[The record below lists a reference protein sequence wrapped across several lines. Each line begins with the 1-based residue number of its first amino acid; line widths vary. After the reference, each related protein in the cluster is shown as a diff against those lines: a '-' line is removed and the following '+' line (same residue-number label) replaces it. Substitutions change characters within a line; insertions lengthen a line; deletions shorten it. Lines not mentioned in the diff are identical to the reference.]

1 MVGTMIV
8 AAAAGTTA
16 AGVAASYTLTAA
28 AFAVNFAVSQI
39 ISRTFA
45 DNPENQQDMGV
56 RQQIPP
62 SSVNALPIAYG
73 DAYMGGTF
81 VDAVLSNDQQTMF
94 DVLAISSIS
103 PNGQFSYDCSQMY
116 YGDRLITFAA
126 SGGVISAT
134 VFDGGTGYA
143 VGNVLTVS
151 GGSPTTATQL
161 TVTSVSGG
169 VITGVSVSTA
179 GSYTYGNNPLNCA
192 GVTGGSGTGA
202 TFILRFSAYGPTVIA
217 LTDDSGNVDTK
228 IADRARLQLHLYTSD
243 QAGNVTRFNTASYPW
258 EVMGP
263 SEPSGIPTELQWI
276 SGAYDGVN
284 PSRRMN
290 GTAFCIVRIAYNQ
303 DAGTSSLSPITFNVS
318 HYLNNTGV
326 AKAGDVWYDYITNP
340 VYGGAVDAD
349 FVNTSSATFLNTYGD
364 QTITFTD
371 SNGVTTTQP
380 RYRVNGVLDAGQSVL
395 SNIDRIM
402 SACDSWMTYNAALGQ
417 WAIVV
422 NKAESV
428 SYAFNDN
435 NIIGDIRVSA
445 TDITSSINQIEARFP
460 FKQNKD
466 QASFVNIEIPP
477 ELLYPNEPV
486 NKYSITYDL
495 VNDSVQAQYLAN
507 RLLEQSREDLI
518 VSFNTTFYGIQVDA
532 GNVISVTNSDYGW
545 TSKPFRV
552 IKVNEVSLPDGTLG
566 AKLELSEYNAD
577 VYDDKDIT
585 QFTPVPNSNLP
596 SANYFSPLSAPTVSS
611 STASSAIPNFAVT
624 TTIPSVGRVTYV
636 NLFYTTSTTPTATDW
651 KLLSAE
657 NLVDGNAYTP
667 GSSLIFNNQVLATGT
682 TTTATY
688 YFCYIVGN
696 ENTKSLQS
704 PTSASFV
711 WNPVTGA
718 NGTRTAILDMY
729 QWSASTPTTFPV
741 GVSVYTWATGQF
753 TAPATPNGW
762 SLTPP
767 AAVTG
772 QTLWIART
780 IYTDTATTATSNVTW
795 NATTAYAI
803 GAAGDDGANGTRTAF
818 LELYRW
824 SASTPTTFPSGN
836 STYTWATGAFTA
848 PSTLNGWSLTP
859 PAAVTG
865 YTLYACSVR
874 YADSLTT
881 ATSTVPWTTST
892 AYAVGAAG
900 TNGADGAPG
909 TPGLNGLSFINA
921 YLVQSQSAA
930 TPSFSAVTSGS
941 SIPSGWTGTAPS
953 VSVGQVMWYIQGR
966 YNSTSSTIDG
976 VAANTTAWTGPI
988 AASIFQDIRSDNWNG
1003 STPPTAS
1010 NVATWGSTGYYI
1022 SRTDG
1027 NMYANGFYARGVM
1040 KVNGGVYDPSLGYT
1054 TALDANSAAGSA
1066 VGVIGYTNASGGFGM
1081 VGWTDNATAYAGING
1096 TSTNNGAV
1104 GVQANNTGGGF
1115 ALDVAGKMRI
1125 SNSTVVTNLNA
1136 NYLQGNPASAFY
1148 AVGGALGTP
1157 SSGTLTNCT
1166 FPTLNQNT
1174 TGNAAT
1180 ATNASQLS
1188 GYSAGNASG
1197 NVPVSNGTL
1206 NSNLNADLLDGQH
1219 AAAFVN
1225 VSGSTSNGKYL
1236 YYVNNTGAP
1245 SDPVNRAAWILIST
1259 NDGGT
1264 VYVPGYI

>member
-1 MVGTMIV
+1 MVGSLIV
-8 AAAAGTTA
+8 AELTSTAIAAFTTA
-16 AGVAASYTLTAA
+16 QTVA
-28 AFAVNFAVSQI
+28 AFAINFAVSQI
-39 ISRTFA
+39 VSRTFA
-45 DNPENQQDMGV
+45 DNPEKQQDMGV
-56 RQQIPP
+56 RQQVPP

-94 DVLAISSIS
+94 DVLAVSSIS
-103 PNGQFSYDCSQMY
+103 PNGQFSFDCSQTY
-116 YGDRLITFAA
+116 YGDRLATFAA
-126 SGGVISAT
+126 SGSVLSAV
-134 VFDGGTGYA
+134 VFNGGTGYA

-151 GGSPTTATQL
+151 GGSPTTAAQL

-169 VITGVSVSTA
+169 VITGVSVSTG
-179 GSYTYGNNPLNCA
+179 GSYSYGGNPYNCA
-192 GVTGGSGTGA
+192 SVSGGSGTGA
-202 TFILRFSAYGPTVIA
+202 TFILKFSAYGPTIIA
-217 LTDDSGNVDTK
+217 LTDESGNVDTK
-228 IADRARLQLHLYTSD
+228 IADRARLQIHMYTSD
-243 QAGNVTRFNTASYPW
+243 QAGNVTRVNTASYPW
-258 EVMGP
+258 DVMGP

-290 GTAFCIVRIAYNQ
+290 GTAFAIVRIAYNQ
-303 DAGTSSLSPITFNVS
+303 DAGTSSLSPITFHVS
-318 HYLNNTGV
+318 QYLNGTGV
-326 AKAGDVWYDYITNP
+326 AKAGDVWYDYITNT
-340 VYGGAVDAD
+340 VYGGAVDPD

-364 QTITFTD
+364 QTITFTN
-371 SNGVTTTQP
+371 SSGVTTTQP
-380 RYRVNGVLDAGQSVL
+380 RYRINGVLDAGQSVL

-402 SACDSWMTYNAALGQ
+402 SACDSWMTYNSALGQ
-417 WAIVV
+417 WAVVV

-428 SYAFNDN
+428 AYAFDDN

-445 TDITSSINQIEARFP
+445 TDITSSINQVEARFP

-466 QASFVNIEIPP
+466 QASFVNIETPP

-486 NKYSITYDL
+486 NKYSIAYDL

-507 RLLEQSREDLI
+507 RLLEQAREDLI
-518 VSFNTTFYGIQVDA
+518 VSFSTTFYGIQVDA

-545 TSKPFRV
+545 TAKPFRV
-552 IKVNEVSLPDGTLG
+552 MKVNEVALGDGTLG
-566 AKLELSEYNAD
+566 AKLELSEYNSA

-596 SANYFSPLSAPTVSS
+596 SANYFSPLSAPVVSS
-611 STASSAIPNFAVT
+611 STSTSAIPNFAVT
-624 TTIPSVGRVTYV
+624 TTIPAIGRVTYV
-636 NLFYTTSTTPTATDW
+636 NLYYTTSTTPTATDW

-704 PTSASFV
+704 PTSASFT
-711 WNPVTGA
+711 WNPVTGS

-729 QWSASTPTTFPV
+729 QWSASVPTTFPV

-767 AAVTG
+767 ASSAG

-780 IYTDTATTATSNVTW
+780 IYTDTLTTATSNVTW
-795 NATTAYAI
+795 TATTAYAI

-900 TNGADGAPG
+900 TNGTDGTNG
-909 TPGLNGLSFINA
+909 TNGTNGINGLNFINA
-921 YLVQSQSAA
+921 YKVQSQSAA
-930 TPSFSAVTSGS
+930 TPTFTTTTSGAT
-941 SIPSGWTGTAPS
+941 IPSGWTATAPS

-966 YNSTSSTIDG
+966 YNSSSTTIDG
-976 VAANTTAWTGPI
+976 VSANTTAWTGPI

-1003 STPPTAS
+1003 STPP
-1010 NVATWGSTGYYI
+1010 VAATPSTWGTDGYYI

-1027 NMYANGFYARGVM
+1027 NMYANGFYARGKMIVNGTNGDLLNTGV
-1040 KVNGGVYDPSLGYT
+1040 KVNQTGLADVGVYAYAGGTTAGRGIVGLANVINGVGVFGTASGAGGISTQAGVTAFATDGAT
-1054 TALDANSAAGSA
+1054 TALNVVGGKIQIDNTAIVNNLNVQYLNSKESSA
-1066 VGVIGYTNASGGFGM
+1066 FVQV
-1081 VGWTDNATAYAGING
+1081 ATG
-1096 TSTNNGAV
+1096 TTNN
-1104 GVQANNTGGGF
+1104 
-1115 ALDVAGKMRI
+1115 
-1125 SNSTVVTNLNA
+1125 
-1136 NYLQGNPASAFY
+1136 
-1148 AVGGALGTP
+1148 
-1157 SSGTLTNCT
+1157 
-1166 FPTLNQNT
+1166 
-1174 TGNAAT
+1174 
-1180 ATNASQLS
+1180 
-1188 GYSAGNASG
+1188 
-1197 NVPVSNGTL
+1197 
-1206 NSNLNADLLDGQH
+1206 
-1219 AAAFVN
+1219 
-1225 VSGSTSNGKYL
+1225 KYL

-1245 SDPVNRAAWILIST
+1245 TNPTTRAAWILIST

-1264 VYVPGYI
+1264 VYIPGYI

>member
-1 MVGTMIV
+1 MVGSLIV
-8 AAAAGTTA
+8 AEITSTAVSAFTA
-16 AGVAASYTLTAA
+16 AQTAA

-39 ISRTFA
+39 VTRTFA

-56 RQQIPP
+56 RQQVPP
-62 SSVNALPIAYG
+62 SSVNALPVAYG

-94 DVLAISSIS
+94 DVLAVSSIS
-103 PNGQFSYDCSQMY
+103 PNGQFSYDCSRMY

-126 SGGVISAT
+126 SGGAISAT
-134 VFDGGTGYA
+134 VFNGGTGYA
-143 VGNVLTVS
+143 VGNVLTVV
-151 GGSPTTATQL
+151 GGLPTTATQL

-202 TFILRFSAYGPTVIA
+202 TFILRFSSYGPTVIA

-228 IADRARLQLHLYTSD
+228 IGDRARLQLHLYTSN
-243 QAGNVTRFNTASYPW
+243 QAGDVTRFNTASYPW

-303 DAGTSSLSPITFNVS
+303 DAGTSSLSPITFCVS
-318 HYLNNTGV
+318 HYLNGTGV
-326 AKAGDVWYDYITNP
+326 AKAGDVWFDYITNP
-340 VYGGAVDAD
+340 IYGGAVDAD

-380 RYRVNGVLDAGQSVL
+380 RYRINGVLDAGQSVL
-395 SNIDRIM
+395 SNIDRLM

-417 WAIVV
+417 WAVVV

-428 SYAFNDN
+428 SYAFDDN

-445 TDITSSINQIEARFP
+445 TDITSSINQVEARFP

-466 QASFVNIEIPP
+466 QASFVNIETPP

-486 NKYSITYDL
+486 NKYSITYDM

-507 RLLEQSREDLI
+507 RLLEQAREDLI
-518 VSFNTTFYGIQVDA
+518 VSFSTTFYGIQVDA
-532 GNVISVTNSDYGW
+532 GNVISVTNADYGW
-545 TSKPFRV
+545 SAKTFRV
-552 IKVNEVSLPDGTLG
+552 MKVNEIALGDGTLG
-566 AKLELSEYNAD
+566 AKLELSEYNSA

-596 SANYFSPLSAPTVSS
+596 SANYFSPLSAPVVSS
-611 STASSAIPNFAVT
+611 STSTSAIPNFAVT
-624 TTIPSVGRVTYV
+624 TTIPTVGRVTYV

-704 PTSASFV
+704 PTSASFT

-729 QWSASTPTTFPV
+729 QWSASVPTTFPV

-767 AAVTG
+767 TSTAG

-780 IYTDTATTATSNVTW
+780 IYVDTATTATSNVTW
-795 NATTAYAI
+795 TATTAYAV
-803 GAAGDDGANGTRTAF
+803 GAAGDNGTRTAF

-824 SASTPTTFPSGN
+824 AASTPTTFPSGN

-848 PSTLNGWSLTP
+848 PATLNGWSLTP

-874 YADSLTT
+874 YVDSLTT
-881 ATSTVPWTTST
+881 ATSSVPWTTST

-921 YLVQSQSAA
+921 YLVQSQSAS
-930 TPSFSAVTSGS
+930 TPTFSSVTSGAT
-941 SIPSGWTGTAPS
+941 IPSGWSATSPA

-966 YNSTSSTIDG
+966 YNSTSSTING

-1066 VGVIGYTNASGGFGM
+1066 VGVIGYTNATGGFGM
-1081 VGWTDNATAYAGING
+1081 VGWTDNALAYAGING
-1096 TSTNNGAV
+1096 TSTQNGSI

-1148 AVGGALGTP
+1148 VAGGALGTP

-1180 ATNASQLS
+1180 ASNASLL
-1188 GYSAGNASG
+1188 
-1197 NVPVSNGTL
+1197 NGL
-1206 NSNLNADLLDGQH
+1206 
-1219 AAAFVN
+1219 AATAFVN
-1225 VSGSTSNGKYL
+1225 VASGTTNGKYF

-1245 SDPVNRAAWILIST
+1245 SDPVNRAAWILVST

-1264 VYVPGYI
+1264 VYLPGYI

>member
-1 MVGTMIV
+1 MVGSLIV
-8 AAAAGTTA
+8 AELTSTAIAAFTTA
-16 AGVAASYTLTAA
+16 QTVA
-28 AFAVNFAVSQI
+28 AFAINFAVSQI
-39 ISRTFA
+39 VSRTFA
-45 DNPENQQDMGV
+45 DNPEKQQDMGV
-56 RQQIPP
+56 RQQVPP

-94 DVLAISSIS
+94 DVLAVSSIS
-103 PNGQFSYDCSQMY
+103 PNGQFSFDCSQTY
-116 YGDRLITFAA
+116 YGDRLATFAA
-126 SGGVISAT
+126 SGSVLSAV
-134 VFDGGTGYA
+134 VFNGGTGYV

-151 GGSPTTATQL
+151 GGSPTTAAQL

-179 GSYTYGNNPLNCA
+179 GSYPYGGNPYNCA
-192 GVTGGSGTGA
+192 SVSGGSGTGA
-202 TFILRFSAYGPTVIA
+202 TFILKFSAYGPTIIA
-217 LTDDSGNVDTK
+217 LTDESGNVDTK
-228 IADRARLQLHLYTSD
+228 IADRARLQVHMYTSD
-243 QAGNVTRFNTASYPW
+243 QAGNVTRVNTASYPW
-258 EVMGP
+258 DVMGP

-290 GTAFCIVRIAYNQ
+290 GTAFAIVRIAYNQ
-303 DAGTSSLSPITFNVS
+303 DAGTSSLSPITFHVS

-326 AKAGDVWYDYITNP
+326 AKAGDVWYDYITNT
-340 VYGGAVDAD
+340 VYGGAVDPD

-364 QTITFTD
+364 QTITFTN
-371 SNGVTTTQP
+371 SSGVTTTQP
-380 RYRVNGVLDAGQSVL
+380 RYRINGVLDAGQSVL

-402 SACDSWMTYNAALGQ
+402 SGCDSWMTYNSALGQ
-417 WAIVV
+417 WAVVV
-422 NKAESV
+422 NKAESIA
-428 SYAFNDN
+428 YAFDDN

-445 TDITSSINQIEARFP
+445 TDITSSINQVEARFP

-466 QASFVNIEIPP
+466 QASFVNIETPP

-507 RLLEQSREDLI
+507 RLLEQAREDLI
-518 VSFNTTFYGIQVDA
+518 VSFSTTFYGIQVDA
-532 GNVISVTNSDYGW
+532 GSVISVTNSDYGW
-545 TSKPFRV
+545 TAKPFRV
-552 IKVNEVSLPDGTLG
+552 MKVNEVALGDGTLG
-566 AKLELSEYNAD
+566 AKLELSEYNSA

-596 SANYFSPLSAPTVSS
+596 SANYFSPLSAPVVSS
-611 STASSAIPNFAVT
+611 STSTSAIPNFAVT
-624 TTIPSVGRVTYV
+624 TTIPAIGRVTYV
-636 NLFYTTSTTPTATDW
+636 NLYYTTSTTPTATDW
-651 KLLSAE
+651 KLLSSE
-657 NLVDGNAYTP
+657 TLVNGSAYTP

-704 PTSASFV
+704 PTSASFT
-711 WNPVTGA
+711 WNPVTGS
-718 NGTRTAILDMY
+718 NGSRTAILDMY
-729 QWSASTPTTFPV
+729 QWSATVPTTFPV

-767 AAVTG
+767 ASTAG

-780 IYTDTATTATSNVTW
+780 IYVDTATTATSNVTW
-795 NATTAYAI
+795 TATSAYAV
-803 GAAGDDGANGTRTAF
+803 GAAGDNGSRTAF

-824 SASTPTTFPSGN
+824 AASTPTTFPSGN

-848 PSTLNGWSLTP
+848 PTTPNGWSLTP

-874 YADSLTT
+874 YVDSLTT
-881 ATSTVPWTTST
+881 ATSTVAWTTST

-900 TNGADGAPG
+900 TNGTNGTDG

-921 YLVQSQSAA
+921 YLVQSQSAS
-930 TPSFSAVTSGS
+930 TPTFSAVTSGS

-966 YNSTSSTIDG
+966 YNSTSSTING

-1003 STPPTAS
+1003 TTPPTAS
-1010 NVATWGSTGYYI
+1010 NVATWGTTGYYI

-1040 KVNGGVYDPSLGYT
+1040 QVNGGVYDPSFGYT
-1054 TALDANSAAGSA
+1054 TALNANSAAGSA
-1066 VGVIGYTNASGGFGM
+1066 VGVLGYTGVAGGFGV
-1081 VGWTDNATAYAGING
+1081 VGWTDNALAYAGVNG
-1096 TSTNNGAV
+1096 TSTKDGSI
-1104 GVQANNTGGGF
+1104 GVQANNTNGGV

-1125 SNSTVVTNLNA
+1125 NSSAVVANLNA
-1136 NYLQGNPASAFY
+1136 NMLEGKTSSAF
-1148 AVGGALGTP
+1148 VLVNGALGTP
-1157 SSGTLTNCT
+1157 SSGNLANCT

-1180 ATNASQLS
+1180 ASNASLL
-1188 GYSAGNASG
+1188 
-1197 NVPVSNGTL
+1197 NGL
-1206 NSNLNADLLDGQH
+1206 
-1219 AAAFVN
+1219 AATAFVN
-1225 VSGSTSNGKYL
+1225 VAGGTSNGKYL

-1245 SDPVNRAAWILIST
+1245 SNPVTRAAWILIST

-1264 VYVPGYI
+1264 VYIPGYI

>member
-1 MVGTMIV
+1 MVGSLIV
-8 AAAAGTTA
+8 AELTSTAIAAFSTA
-16 AGVAASYTLTAA
+16 QTIA
-28 AFAVNFAVSQI
+28 AFAINFAVSQI
-39 ISRTFA
+39 VSRTFA

-56 RQQIPP
+56 RQQVPP

-94 DVLAISSIS
+94 DVLAVSSIS
-103 PNGQFSYDCSQMY
+103 PNGQFSFDCSQTY
-116 YGDRLITFAA
+116 YGDRLATFAA
-126 SGGVISAT
+126 SGSVLSAV
-134 VFDGGTGYA
+134 VFNGGTGYA

-151 GGSPTTATQL
+151 GGSPTTAAQL

-179 GSYTYGNNPLNCA
+179 GSYPYGGNPYNCA
-192 GVTGGSGTGA
+192 SVSGGSGTGA
-202 TFILRFSAYGPTVIA
+202 TFILKFSDYGPTIIA
-217 LTDDSGNVDTK
+217 LTDESGNVDTK
-228 IADRARLQLHLYTSD
+228 IADRARLQVHMYTSD
-243 QAGNVTRFNTASYPW
+243 QAGNVTRVNTASYPW
-258 EVMGP
+258 DVMGP

-290 GTAFCIVRIAYNQ
+290 GTAFAIVRIAYNQ
-303 DAGTSSLSPITFNVS
+303 DAGTSSLSPITFHVS
-318 HYLNNTGV
+318 QYLNGTGV
-326 AKAGDVWYDYITNP
+326 AKAGDVWYDYITNT
-340 VYGGAVDAD
+340 VYGGAVDPD

-364 QTITFTD
+364 QTITFTN
-371 SNGVTTTQP
+371 SSGVTTTQP
-380 RYRVNGVLDAGQSVL
+380 RYRINGVLDAGQSVL

-402 SACDSWMTYNAALGQ
+402 SACDSWMTYNSALGQ
-417 WAIVV
+417 WAVVV

-428 SYAFNDN
+428 AYAFDDN

-445 TDITSSINQIEARFP
+445 TDITSSINQVEARFP

-466 QASFVNIEIPP
+466 QASFVNIETPP

-507 RLLEQSREDLI
+507 RLLEQAREDLI
-518 VSFNTTFYGIQVDA
+518 VSFSTTFYGIQVDA

-545 TSKPFRV
+545 TAKPFRV
-552 IKVNEVSLPDGTLG
+552 MKVNEVALGDGTLG
-566 AKLELSEYNAD
+566 AKLELSEYNSA

-596 SANYFSPLSAPTVSS
+596 SANYFSPLSAPVVSS
-611 STASSAIPNFAVT
+611 STSTSAIPNFAVT
-624 TTIPSVGRVTYV
+624 TTIPAIGRVTYV
-636 NLFYTTSTTPTATDW
+636 NLYYTTSATPTATDW

-704 PTSASFV
+704 PTSASFT
-711 WNPVTGA
+711 WNPVTGS

-729 QWSASTPTTFPV
+729 QWSATEPTTFPS

-753 TAPATPNGW
+753 TEPATPNGW

-767 AAVTG
+767 TSTAG

-780 IYTDTATTATSNVTW
+780 IYVDTATTATSNVTW
-795 NATTAYAI
+795 TATSAYAV
-803 GAAGDDGANGTRTAF
+803 GAAGDNGSRTAF

-824 SASTPTTFPSGN
+824 AASTPTTFPSGN

-848 PSTLNGWSLTP
+848 PTTPNGWSLTP

-874 YADSLTT
+874 YVDSLTT
-881 ATSTVPWTTST
+881 PTSTVAWTTST

-900 TNGADGAPG
+900 TNGTNGTDGA
-909 TPGLNGLSFINA
+909 PGLNGLSFINA
-921 YLVQSQSAA
+921 YLVQSQSAS
-930 TPSFSAVTSGS
+930 TPTFSSVTSGAT
-941 SIPSGWTGTAPS
+941 IPSGWTATAPS

-1010 NVATWGSTGYYI
+1010 NVATWGTTGYYI

-1027 NMYANGFYARGVM
+1027 NMYANGFYARGKMIIDGSNGDLLNTALKANQNGTADIGVYGYGGGTTAGRG
-1040 KVNGGVYDPSLGYT
+1040 VAGVAGGTSGVGVVGSATASPARAGVLAFATGGATTAFEGAGGV
-1054 TALDANSAAGSA
+1054 
-1066 VGVIGYTNASGGFGM
+1066 
-1081 VGWTDNATAYAGING
+1081 WKTDN
-1096 TSTNNGAV
+1096 ST
-1104 GVQANNTGGGF
+1104 
-1115 ALDVAGKMRI
+1115 L
-1125 SNSTVVTNLNA
+1125 VTNLNA
-1136 NYLQGNPASAFY
+1136 QYLNGIPSTGFY

-1180 ATNASQLS
+1180 ATNASQLG
-1188 GYSAGNASG
+1188 GYSAGNSSG
-1197 NVPVSNGTL
+1197 NIPISNGSVNT
-1206 NSNLNADLLDGQH
+1206 NLNADLLDGQN
-1219 AAAFVN
+1219 ASAFVN
-1225 VSGSTSNGKYL
+1225 VAGGTDNGKYI

-1245 SDPVNRAAWILIST
+1245 SNPTTRAAWILIST

-1264 VYVPGYI
+1264 VYIPGYI